1 VSRENVE
8 IVRRG
13 LDHLSATMDLLE
25 DVFAADWVL
34 DLTRATRVPDHLPRY
49 EGMAGWRT
57 FFSIWRE
64 QFDELS
70 WEWQAYYDVGDRVVV
85 TGRQRAIAKL
95 SRVPVEQPLGMIY
108 TLRGGL
114 ITRVQMFNVA
124 ANEALKAVGLEP

>member
-1 VSRENVE
+1 VSDENVE
-8 IVRRG
+8 IVRRM

-25 DVFAADWVL
+25 DVFAADWVF
-34 DLTRATRVPDHLPRY
+34 DLTRANRVPDHLPRY
-49 EGMAGWRT
+49 EGMTGWRT

-64 QFDELS
+64 QFDEVS

-85 TGRQRAIAKL
+85 TGRHRGVARL
-95 SRVPVEQPLGMIY
+95 SGVPVEQPLGMIY

-124 ANEALKAVGLEP
+124 AAEALKAVGLED